1 MTAYSLRIIFLVI
14 ALLLIDLYVLNG
26 LKGIK
31 KWKFTQTRKFVRLYW
46 LFSAFLLA
54 DLFFVV
60 FVKMGVMGRIL
71 LITFFF
77 LIFLFKIT
85 YLPVLVIDDVR
96 RIIIYIKNRFDSKG
110 VLNTPPPADRLPDD
124 KGAPDTTL
132 HDSSPNHN
140 TIPRSEFLMKAGL
153 LAGAIPL
160 AAIKVTMK
168 SGCYD
173 YHVIRQDIY
182 LPNLPKAFDGI
193 RLGQIS
199 DIHSGSFFNKK
210 AVLGGVEM
218 LMREK
223 ADFIFF
229 TGDLVNAVTSE
240 VKDYLDIFSKVKA
253 PLGVYSCLG
262 NHDYGDYAWWPNAQ
276 AKQKNLQEL
285 IGAHKTMGYD
295 LLMNEHRRLKIGN
308 EEIGI
313 LGIENWG
320 ELSRFPKYGRMD
332 LAVKNTDDLPVKL
345 LLSHDP
351 SHWRAQVLPEY
362 PQIDMMFSG
371 HTHGMQMGVRT
382 ERFQWSPVEYIY
394 NEWAGH
400 YQQGKQQLYVNVGY
414 GFLNFAGRIGIL
426 PEITIFTLKAGS
438 PPRVKES

>member
-1 MTAYSLRIIFLVI
+1 
-14 ALLLIDLYVLNG
+14 
-26 LKGIK
+26 
-31 KWKFTQTRKFVRLYW
+31 
-46 LFSAFLLA
+46 
-54 DLFFVV
+54 
-60 FVKMGVMGRIL
+60 MGRVF

-77 LIFLFKIT
+77 LTFLFKIS
-85 YLPVLVIDDVR
+85 YLPVLLVDDIR
-96 RIIIYIKNRFDSKG
+96 RLILSVKNRRNLSRISLPAGNSGIDKHYNEG
-110 VLNTPPPADRLPDD
+110 VCNTPLQNA
-124 KGAPDTTL
+124 GT
-132 HDSSPNHN
+132 PNPN
-140 TIPRSEFLMKAGL
+140 AIPRSEFLMKAGL

-173 YHVIRQDIY
+173 YHVIRQDLY

-218 LMREK
+218 LMKEK

-229 TGDLVNAVTSE
+229 TGDLVNAVTGE
-240 VKDYLDIFSKVKA
+240 VKDYLDIFSRVKA

-276 AKQKNLQEL
+276 AKRKNLDDL

-295 LLMNEHRRLKIGN
+295 LLMNEHRRLKVGN

-332 LAVKNTDDLPVKL
+332 LAVKNTGDLPVKL

-362 PQIDMMFSG
+362 PQIDAMFSG

-382 ERFQWSPVEYIY
+382 ESFQWSPVEYIY

-426 PEITIFTLKAGS
+426 PEITIFTLKTGS
-438 PPRVKES
+438 SPLAKES